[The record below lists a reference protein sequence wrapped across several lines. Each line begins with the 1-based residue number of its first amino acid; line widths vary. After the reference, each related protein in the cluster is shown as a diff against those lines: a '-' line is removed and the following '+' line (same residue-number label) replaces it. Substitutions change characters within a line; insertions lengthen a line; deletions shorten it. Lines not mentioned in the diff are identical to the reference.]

1 MSAQPLNLYDV
12 DQYTASKKGQVI
24 ANYAAN
30 AKELNYVFSVA
41 DGPTTSA
48 TDTSIQTIPAGALI
62 TKCEV
67 FITGTLSGGT
77 DFRLG
82 LSQPDGTVIDADGLV
97 TAETATSGAVEGSGA
112 LVGTSLSAAGQLTLS
127 GTRTAGELTVVITF
141 KVA

>member
-62 TKCEV
+62 ESCEV
-67 FITGTLSGGT
+67 FITGTLEGGT
-77 DFRLG
+77 DFSLG
-82 LSQPDGTVIDADGLV
+82 LSQPDGTVIAGTLV
-97 TAETATSGAVEGSGA
+97 TAETATSGAVVGA
-112 LVGTSLSAAGQLTLS
+112 GDLVGTSLSAAGQLTLS
-127 GTRTAGELTVVITF
+127 GTRTAGELTVVITY